1 MWITGWVLLCLR
13 GSLCACVWIMRVWL
27 CVDYVPLTC
36 MCQTESPKS
45 EVRGGVG
52 DAAQAVLDGVDGLMH
67 EHVCSVK
74 PLQRAQF
81 KRSVHSNLIT
91 CKSGYTWFF
100 LTSSSAAAPST
111 SPWQVL
117 MEPSSDTSGRLSS
130 SWCHRG
136 QEICQDKHPTLE
148 KKKRFK
154 SDQSNTN
161 SPLDVVFSWM
171 RGIHLWDYRA
181 GGWGPNKLPAPPG
194 PSAPQTTCEQWQDQ
208 LLDFWAAHGHF
219 SKLF

>member
-148 KKKRFK
+148 KKKDSKVISQTQTHHLTSSSLEWEVFTCGITEQEDGDRTNCQHHQDLLHHRLHVN
-154 SDQSNTN
+154 SDRTS
-161 SPLDVVFSWM
+161 
-171 RGIHLWDYRA
+171 
-181 GGWGPNKLPAPPG
+181 
-194 PSAPQTTCEQWQDQ
+194 C
-208 LLDFWAAHGHF
+208 
-219 SKLF
+219 